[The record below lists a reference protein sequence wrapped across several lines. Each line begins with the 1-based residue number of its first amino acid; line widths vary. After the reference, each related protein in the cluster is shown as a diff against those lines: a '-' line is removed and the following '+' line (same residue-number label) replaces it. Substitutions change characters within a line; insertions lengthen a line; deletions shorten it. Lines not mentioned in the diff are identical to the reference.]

1 MLSGKRVMVVS
12 PDERAGSGL
21 AASLALLNASVTG
34 PLRDGGAA
42 LAALAAAWPD
52 AVVVDYGRDARG
64 LLMLL
69 DHLADVG
76 TPTVLCVD
84 PGLAPPMRSRA
95 SFVSVLL
102 QPVPPMRVVGEV
114 AVLLDL

>member
-1 MLSGKRVMVVS
+1 MLSGKTIMVVS

-21 AASLALLNASVTG
+21 AASLALLNASVAG
-34 PLRDGGAA
+34 PLRDGAEA
-42 LAALAAAWPD
+42 LASLAAARPD
-52 AVVVDYGRDARG
+52 AVVIDYARG
-64 LLMLL
+64 ERALLTLL
-69 DHLADVG
+69 EHLAGTG

-84 PGLAPPMRSRA
+84 PGLAPPFRTRGLP
-95 SFVSVLL
+95 VSVLL